1 MLRRNGLFFPGPAPG
16 GAVKQGPGGWKPAG
30 LHHTRD
36 MKTLCVCGKEHEKCV
51 TNSHDESVTN
61 FDRIYKWREKNK
73 ARYNEKQREYM
84 RTHRLKKKNSA

>member
-1 MLRRNGLFFPGPAPG
+1 
-16 GAVKQGPGGWKPAG
+16 
-30 LHHTRD
+30 
-36 MKTLCVCGKEHEKCV
+36 MKCDGCGKEYFPNQSWIHEKCV
-51 TNSHDESVTN
+51 TNSHEESVTN